1 VNSLTEFQQ
10 GKENTIM
17 KRFAWLV
24 LLAGSFAPLASAQG
38 GDQEDG
44 LRLDIGDEIY
54 FNHGTHNNLRVAF
67 GPGYP
72 LLTPHSSS
80 GSCAAEKLT
89 NVSFR
94 TPFGF

>member
-24 LLAGSFAPLASAQG
+24 LLAGSFAPLSSAQG

-44 LRLDIGDEIY
+44 LRLDVGDEIN
-54 FNHGTHNNLRVAF
+54 FNSRYGQ
-67 GPGYP
+67 
-72 LLTPHSSS
+72 
-80 GSCAAEKLT
+80 
-89 NVSFR
+89 
-94 TPFGF
+94 